1 MDIFGKLIEYLE
13 MMYGGPI
20 PPMLLTWGAIF
31 LFMAAGGKLIG
42 MKATGWRRWAILL
55 IGLIFL
61 LAGLRVYIRPL
72 PVSSPIDSAAS
83 TPTAIVTEATTPVAP
98 AAGTATRQGTTPQ
111 TGAGEAV
118 P

>member
-1 MDIFGKLIEYLE
+1 MDTLGKLVEYLE

-20 PPMLLTWGAIF
+20 PPMMLTWGVIF

-42 MKATGWRRWAILL
+42 MKATGWRRWAIMI

-72 PVSSPIDSAAS
+72 PVRGPLDGTTGNPAVLVTGTAVPAAPVAEGGRAAS
-83 TPTAIVTEATTPVAP
+83 PQTTSEGVAP
-98 AAGTATRQGTTPQ
+98 
-111 TGAGEAV
+111 
-118 P
+118 